1 MKDDN
6 EKYNQFTE
14 DNIEVILPVNMEVD
28 NEITSDS
35 IKEVE
40 VHVEDLTPKD
50 SLKES
55 NTSLLWTEVVRRD
68 KNKNKTKSRNDKIK
82 SNDRCCLEY

>member
-28 NEITSDS
+28 NEITSGS

-55 NTSLLWTEVVRRD
+55 NNSLLWTKVVRRG

>member
-35 IKEVE
+35 IKEVV

>member
-1 MKDDN
+1 MKDEN

-35 IKEVE
+35 IKEVV

-68 KNKNKTKSRNDKIK
+68 KNKNKTKGRNDKIK

>member
-50 SLKES
+50 YLKES
-55 NTSLLWTEVVRRD
+55 DNSLLWTEVVRRG
-68 KNKNKTKSRNDKIK
+68 KNKK
-82 SNDRCCLEY
+82 